1 MSLAVIRS
9 RAQRGIDAPPVSVE
23 VHLSAGL
30 PGLSIV
36 GLAETAV
43 KESKERVRSA
53 ILNSH
58 LDFPAS
64 RITISLAPAD
74 LPKEGGRF
82 DLPIAIGILAASG
95 QLGSVALD
103 DYEFVGELALS
114 GELRPIRGALPSAL
128 ACNRANHRL
137 LLPAANAAEASLSR
151 HNQLFAATHLL
162 EVCAHLHG
170 HQPLEPVS
178 ATLPTDTAQHPDLAD
193 VIGQHRARRALEVA
207 AAGGHNTLFLG
218 PPGSGKTLLAN
229 RMPSI
234 LPPLSE
240 ERAVE
245 VAAIHSVAGEP
256 RQSFFLPPIRT
267 PHHTAS
273 AVALVGGGGHPK
285 PGEISLAH
293 GGILFLD
300 ELPEF
305 PRKVLEV
312 LRQPLESGEIH
323 ISRVQQN
330 VRYPA
335 RFQLIAA
342 MNPCPC
348 GLHGTHSCRC
358 TPDQVQRYRGRVSGP
373 LLDRIDIQVEV
384 QAVAP
389 QHLTRSAPGE
399 SSASVRER
407 VSAARERQLRR
418 QQCLNAD
425 LNHRLLDEL
434 CGLDD
439 AGKALLTSAAERLGL
454 TARGWHRVLKTARTI
469 ADLEQSEFVASS
481 HLAEALSYR
490 LDSRPAPMTAP

>member
-95 QLGSVALD
+95 QLSSVALD

-170 HQPLEPVS
+170 HHPL
-178 ATLPTDTAQHPDLAD
+178 
-193 VIGQHRARRALEVA
+193 
-207 AAGGHNTLFLG
+207 
-218 PPGSGKTLLAN
+218 
-229 RMPSI
+229 
-234 LPPLSE
+234 
-240 ERAVE
+240 
-245 VAAIHSVAGEP
+245 
-256 RQSFFLPPIRT
+256 
-267 PHHTAS
+267 
-273 AVALVGGGGHPK
+273 
-285 PGEISLAH
+285 
-293 GGILFLD
+293 
-300 ELPEF
+300 
-305 PRKVLEV
+305 
-312 LRQPLESGEIH
+312 
-323 ISRVQQN
+323 
-330 VRYPA
+330 
-335 RFQLIAA
+335 
-342 MNPCPC
+342 
-348 GLHGTHSCRC
+348 
-358 TPDQVQRYRGRVSGP
+358 
-373 LLDRIDIQVEV
+373 
-384 QAVAP
+384 
-389 QHLTRSAPGE
+389 
-399 SSASVRER
+399 
-407 VSAARERQLRR
+407 
-418 QQCLNAD
+418 
-425 LNHRLLDEL
+425 
-434 CGLDD
+434 
-439 AGKALLTSAAERLGL
+439 
-454 TARGWHRVLKTARTI
+454 
-469 ADLEQSEFVASS
+469 
-481 HLAEALSYR
+481 
-490 LDSRPAPMTAP
+490 

>member
-1 MSLAVIRS
+1 MSLAVVHT

-30 PGLSIV
+30 PSLSIV
-36 GLAETAV
+36 GVAETAV

-95 QLGSVALD
+95 QLGTTQLD
-103 DYEFVGELALS
+103 QHEFIGELSLS
-114 GELRPIRGALPSAL
+114 GELRGVRGALPSAL
-128 ACNRANHRL
+128 ASRQARRQLIVPTVNG
-137 LLPAANAAEASLSR
+137 AEASLSR
-151 HNQLFAATHLL
+151 HSHLFAAAHLL

-170 HQPLEPVS
+170 HHPLEPLGI
-178 ATLPTDTAQHPDLAD
+178 TLPSDDSQHPDLAD

-207 AAGGHNTLFLG
+207 AAGGHNILFLG

-240 ERAVE
+240 EKAVE
-245 VAAIHSVAGEP
+245 VAAIHSVAGES
-256 RQSFFLPPIRT
+256 RRGFFLPPIRS

-273 AVALVGGGGHPK
+273 AVALVGGGTHPK

-312 LRQPLESGEIH
+312 MRQPLESGEIH
-323 ISRVQQN
+323 ISRVRQSM
-330 VRYPA
+330 RYPA
-335 RFQLIAA
+335 RCQLIAA

-348 GLHGTHSCRC
+348 GLYGTPNCRC
-358 TPDQVQRYRGRVSGP
+358 TPDQVQRYRGRISGP

-384 QAVAP
+384 QAVPP
-389 QHLTRSAPGE
+389 QHLTQALPGE
-399 SSASVRER
+399 PSAVVRER
-407 VSAARERQLRR
+407 VCAARERQLER
-418 QQCLNAD
+418 QQCLNAE
-425 LNHRLLDEL
+425 LNHRRLEEICRLDA
-434 CGLDD
+434 
-439 AGKALLTSAAERLGL
+439 AGQALLTSAAERLGL
-454 TARGWHRVLKTARTI
+454 TARGWYRVMKTARTI
-469 ADLEQSEFVASS
+469 ADLERCDTVLSS
-481 HLAEALSYR
+481 HIAEALSYR
-490 LDSRPAPMTAP
+490 LER

>member
-1 MSLAVIRS
+1 MSLAVVHS

-30 PGLSIV
+30 PSLSIV

-95 QLGSVALD
+95 QLASTSLEH
-103 DYEFVGELALS
+103 YEFIGELALS
-114 GELRPIRGALPSAL
+114 GQLREVRGALPSAL
-128 ACNRANHRL
+128 ASEQAQRRL
-137 LLPAANAAEASLSR
+137 IVPSVNASEASLSR
-151 HNQLFAATHLL
+151 HNQLFAAAHLL
-162 EVCAHLHG
+162 DVCAHLHG
-170 HQPLEPVS
+170 HQPLERVT
-178 ATLPTDTAQHPDLAD
+178 ALLPTEHGEHPDLAD

-229 RMPSI
+229 RLPSI
-234 LPPLSE
+234 LPPLSQ
-240 ERAVE
+240 AKAIE
-245 VAAIHSVAGEP
+245 VAAIHSVAGES
-256 RQSFFLPPIRT
+256 RQSFFVPPIRT

-273 AVALVGGGGHPK
+273 AVALVGGGTHPR

-312 LRQPLESGEIH
+312 MRQPLESGEIH

-335 RFQLIAA
+335 CFQLIAA

-348 GLHGTHSCRC
+348 GLLGTHSCRC
-358 TPDQVQRYRGRVSGP
+358 TPDQVQRYRGRISGP
-373 LLDRIDIQVEV
+373 LLDRIDLQVEV
-384 QAVAP
+384 QAVPP
-389 QHLTRSAPGE
+389 QHLTQAQPGE
-399 SSASVRER
+399 SSAAVRLR
-407 VSAARERQLRR
+407 VIAARERQIAR

-425 LNHRLLDEL
+425 LNHRLLESI
-434 CGLDD
+434 CRLDN
-439 AGKALLTSAAERLGL
+439 AGKALLTAAAERLGL
-454 TARGWHRVLKTARTI
+454 TARSWHRVMKTARTI
-469 ADLEQSEFVASS
+469 ADLEESDPVASG
-481 HLAEALSYR
+481 HIAEALSYR
-490 LDSRPAPMTAP
+490 LER

>member
-1 MSLAVIRS
+1 MSLAVVHS

-30 PGLSIV
+30 PSLSIV

-95 QLGSVALD
+95 QLANAQLEH
-103 DYEFVGELALS
+103 YEFIGELALS
-114 GELRPIRGALPSAL
+114 GQLREVRGSLPSAL
-128 ACNRANHRL
+128 ASEQIQRRL
-137 LLPAANAAEASLSR
+137 IVPSVNAAEASLSR
-151 HNQLFAATHLL
+151 HSQLFAATHLL
-162 EVCAHLHG
+162 DVCAHLHG
-170 HQPLEPVS
+170 HQLLEPVAAS
-178 ATLPTDTAQHPDLAD
+178 LPTEHREHPDLAD

-207 AAGGHNTLFLG
+207 AAGGHNALFVG

-240 ERAVE
+240 DRAIE

-256 RQSFFLPPIRT
+256 RRSFFVPPIRT

-273 AVALVGGGGHPK
+273 AVALVGGGTHPK

-312 LRQPLESGEIH
+312 MRQPLESGEIH

-348 GLHGTHSCRC
+348 GSLGTHSCRC
-358 TPDQVQRYRGRVSGP
+358 TPDQVQRYRGRISGP
-373 LLDRIDIQVEV
+373 LLDRIDLQVEV
-384 QAVAP
+384 QAVPP
-389 QHLTRSAPGE
+389 QQLTEAQPGE
-399 SSASVRER
+399 SSDAVRLR
-407 VSAARERQLRR
+407 VVTARARQMTR

-425 LNHRLLDEL
+425 LNQRLLERI
-434 CGLDD
+434 CALDD
-439 AGKALLTSAAERLGL
+439 AGRTLLTAAAERLGL
-454 TARGWHRVLKTARTI
+454 TARSWHRVMKTARTI
-469 ADLEQSEFVASS
+469 ADLEESDTVASG
-481 HLAEALSYR
+481 HIAEALSYR
-490 LDSRPAPMTAP
+490 LER